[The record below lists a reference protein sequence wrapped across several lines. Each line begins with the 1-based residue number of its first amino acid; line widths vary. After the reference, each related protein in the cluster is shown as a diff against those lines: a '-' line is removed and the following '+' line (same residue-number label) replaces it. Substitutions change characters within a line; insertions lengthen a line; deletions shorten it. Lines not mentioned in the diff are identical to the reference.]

1 MTPVTA
7 IQKYNPLDISQGG
20 PFNIVACMIAT
31 DILTLLLSVSIAV
44 VCKVAV
50 NPGVNMTGYVRL
62 WPFLF
67 VFIAVYAA
75 VGLYSGVTLSPPD
88 ELRRA
93 TWSSGLV
100 FIVLGATTVSFRG
113 AANHFTWTLF
123 LAMAMSIILL
133 PLLRAAARRA
143 FAH

>member
-1 MTPVTA
+1 MTEV
-7 IQKYNPLDISQGG
+7 
-20 PFNIVACMIAT
+20 
-31 DILTLLLSVSIAV
+31 LTLLLSVTISVA
-44 VCKVAV
+44 CKLSVGQSV
-50 NPGVNMTGYVRL
+50 NLASYVRL

-67 VFIAVYAA
+67 VFVAVYAA

-100 FIVLGATTVSFRG
+100 FMVLGATTVSFRG

-123 LAMAMSIILL
+123 LAMALSIILL
-133 PLLRAAARRA
+133 PLLRAAAPRA
-143 FAH
+143 FAHGSWGGFPAVLFVC